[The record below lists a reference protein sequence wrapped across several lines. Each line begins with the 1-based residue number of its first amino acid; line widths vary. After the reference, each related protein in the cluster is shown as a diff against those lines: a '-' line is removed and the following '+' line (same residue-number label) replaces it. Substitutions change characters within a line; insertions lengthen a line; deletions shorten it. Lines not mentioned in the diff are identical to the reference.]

1 MIWEYSCPRGFF
13 CCSWG
18 EVDRLAY
25 QMQESMKFMN
35 YLNSYQN
42 PPQKNPKLFANS
54 AHKLVKFVSSLSQAG
69 SDVRLGQV

>member
-1 MIWEYSCPRGFF
+1 
-13 CCSWG
+13 
-18 EVDRLAY
+18 
-25 QMQESMKFMN
+25 MKFMN
-35 YLNSYQN
+35 YLNSYQP